1 MVDISKNFGKCQ
13 ECLSSLLINLT
24 HPENDQATKS
34 AQLMSHLAHFE
45 VNFFHLQLHFAHLV
59 VNLAHLEINWVQLD
73 KILSTITVNMVYTQI
88 ITT

>member
-1 MVDISKNFGKCQ
+1 
-13 ECLSSLLINLT
+13 
-24 HPENDQATKS
+24 
-34 AQLMSHLAHFE
+34 MSHLAHFE

-59 VNLAHLEINWVQLD
+59 VNLARLEINWVQLD